1 MFDKEEYRKSL
12 KKMLPNMSDGV
23 IDHQVEIKAKNH
35 ATLKKGPNIVH
46 LDYYS
51 GIISD
56 GEIVEIEKTLKGTG
70 LELSRYDKTGSV
82 YANLQDFSLQIAIA
96 FGPTLVVTL
105 MQSAVWDAI
114 KAVTKISWESVRSKL
129 IRKSSTGELQSPNFG
144 MRIIFENHQIKEFQ
158 LPAGLS
164 AADYDKAMDKIF
176 DFISSQRE
184 LPAQSQEMPDFMK
197 FDTES
202 AEWGKVDVIAA
213 MRSLAERRRSQNGPT
228 E

>member
-1 MFDKEEYRKSL
+1 
-12 KKMLPNMSDGV
+12 MLPNLSDSI

-35 ATLKKGPNIVH
+35 ATQKRGPNVVH
-46 LDYYS
+46 LDYYG

-56 GEIVEIEKTLKGTG
+56 GEIVEIEKILKGTG

-114 KAVTKISWESVRSKL
+114 KAVTKISWEAVRSKL

-144 MRIIFENHQIKEFQ
+144 MRIIFENHQVKEFQ
-158 LPAGLS
+158 LSAGLS
-164 AADYDKAMDKIF
+164 ATDYDKAMDKLF
-176 DFISSQRE
+176 AFICSQRE
-184 LPAQSQEMPDFMK
+184 LPVQSQEMPDFMK

-213 MRSLAERRRSQNGPT
+213 MRSLAERRRSQNGST
-228 E
+228 EWDKA